1 MQGVGAGRVSIASA
15 LLPEISSA
23 DTQQPPKAYVMAEIE
38 VVDAATYESYTS
50 AAAPIAAQY
59 GGRYIIRGGEM
70 HLAEGDAPSGSLVV
84 LEFANLTAAQA
95 FLNSDEYRSVAEI
108 RHKAA
113 KSRIMI
119 VEGIIP

>member
-1 MQGVGAGRVSIASA
+1 MSIASA

-23 DTQQPPKAYVMAEIE
+23 NTKRLPKAYVIAEIE
-38 VVDAATYESYTS
+38 VVDASTYEGYKS

-59 GGRYIIRGGEM
+59 GGRYIVRGGEI
-70 HLAEGDAPSGSLVV
+70 HLAEGDAPSGRVVV
-84 LEFANLTAAQA
+84 LEFTNLTAAQA
-95 FLNSDEYRSVAEI
+95 FLNSDEYRPVAEI

>member
-1 MQGVGAGRVSIASA
+1 MSIASA
-15 LLPEISSA
+15 LLPEISSSE
-23 DTQQPPKAYVMAEIE
+23 TQHPPKAYVMAEIE
-38 VVDAATYESYTS
+38 VVDAGTYEDYTS
-50 AAAPIAAQY
+50 AAAPIVAQY
-59 GGRYIIRGGEM
+59 GGRYIVRGGEI
-70 HLAEGDAPSGSLVV
+70 HLAEGDAPSGRVVV
-84 LEFANLTAAQA
+84 LEFTNLTSAQA

>member
-1 MQGVGAGRVSIASA
+1 MSIASA

-23 DTQQPPKAYVMAEIE
+23 DTQQLPKAHVMAEIE
-38 VVDAATYESYTS
+38 VVDASTYEGYTS
-50 AAAPIAAQY
+50 SAAPIAAQY
-59 GGRYIIRGGEM
+59 GSRYIIRGGEI
-70 HLAEGDAPSGSLVV
+70 HLAEGDASSGRVVV

>member
-1 MQGVGAGRVSIASA
+1 MSVASA

-23 DTQQPPKAYVMAEIE
+23 DTQQLPKVYVIAEIE
-38 VVDAATYESYTS
+38 VVDASTYEGYTS

-59 GGRYIIRGGEM
+59 GGRYIVRDGEI
-70 HLAEGDAPSGSLVV
+70 HLAEGDAPSGRAVV
-84 LEFANLTAAQA
+84 LEFTNLTSAQA
-95 FLNSDEYRSVAEI
+95 FLNSDEYRPVAEI

>member
-1 MQGVGAGRVSIASA
+1 MSIASA

-38 VVDAATYESYTS
+38 VVDAGTYEGYKS

-84 LEFANLTAAQA
+84 LEFANLTAARA
-95 FLNSDEYRSVAEI
+95 FLNSDEYRPVAEI

>member
-1 MQGVGAGRVSIASA
+1 MSIASA

-23 DTQQPPKAYVMAEIE
+23 NTQQPPKAYVMAEIE
-38 VVDAATYESYTS
+38 VVDASTYEDYKS

-59 GGRYIIRGGEM
+59 GSRYIVRGGEI
-70 HLAEGDAPSGSLVV
+70 HLAEGDAPSGRVVV